1 VFSTSPGVPR
11 LADSYTPMELCTTAP
26 LGTWLSSQ
34 SVRRRLPAPAG
45 GRADRSIGPLVG
57 KRWFRVLSSCRRP
70 SSGPLWFF
78 GPPAASPS
86 RAFPDPPPPKTTHGV
101 ERQELTGQLSNDG
114 DTQSRSIASCCL
126 PFSSWFPMRV
136 WRWLCLGPPQC
147 RAARLSTSGSS
158 LTFSAV
164 WALWSPRLLSQ
175 LRNCLGWLARTCCS
189 PANPCKVACGSLR

>member
-1 VFSTSPGVPR
+1 MYKPPLSFAQPDLSGLGFLFKVFDVGSPPR
-11 LADSYTPMELCTTAP
+11 LAAGQNGRLALWSE
-26 LGTWLSSQ
+26 
-34 SVRRRLPAPAG
+34 SVGSESFRVAG
-45 GRADRSIGPLVG
+45 GPVPALFGFSGLLQLLRPG
-57 KRWFRVLSSCRRP
+57 LS
-70 SSGPLWFF
+70 LT
-78 GPPAASPS
+78 
-86 RAFPDPPPPKTTHGV
+86 PPPKTTHGV

-126 PFSSWFPMRV
+126 PFSRWFPMRV
-136 WRWLCLGPPQC
+136 WRWLCLGPPPC

-189 PANPCKVACGSLR
+189 PANLCKVACGSLR